1 MFVPS
6 RRAGAGFAALPAGKP
21 SVPMIHLD
29 DVHLKLASAA
39 GDVNIL
45 RGISLDVAAGE
56 SVGIVGPSGAGK
68 SSMMMIIGGL
78 ERASS
83 GIVEVAGADLTA
95 LSEDQLALWRRA
107 AVGIVFQ
114 SFRLVPT
121 MTALENVAIPLEL
134 AGRPDAVP
142 RATRQLEAVGLGHR
156 LQHYPEQLSG
166 GEQQRTAL
174 ARAFVAEPKLLLA
187 DEPTGNLDGGT
198 GQAVIELMFE
208 LRARS
213 GTTLM
218 LITHDRGLAG
228 RCDRVVQIADGRIA
242 GDERRRVK
250 AVAAS

>member
-1 MFVPS
+1 
-6 RRAGAGFAALPAGKP
+6 
-21 SVPMIHLD
+21 MILLD

-45 RGISLDVAAGE
+45 RGVSLAVAAGE
-56 SVGIVGPSGAGK
+56 SVGVVGPSGAGK
-68 SSMMMIIGGL
+68 SSMMMVIGGL
-78 ERASS
+78 ERASA
-83 GIVEVAGADLTA
+83 GTVQVAGADLMR
-95 LSEDQLALWRRA
+95 LDEDQLALWRRD

-134 AGRPDAVP
+134 AGRADAFA
-142 RATRQLEAVGLGHR
+142 RAEQQLAAVGLGHR

-187 DEPTGNLDGGT
+187 DEPTGNLDGAT
-198 GQAVIELMFE
+198 GQAIIDLMFE
-208 LRARS
+208 LRARA

-218 LITHDRGLAG
+218 LITHDHALAG
-228 RCDRVVQIADGRIA
+228 RCDRIVQLADGRVV
-242 GDERRRVK
+242 GDERRRLRPA
-250 AVAAS
+250 AVS